1 MTFSRPS
8 FRSGMLAATGAVLAF
23 ALWAP
28 NAFASC
34 SYPTA
39 QQSYSQWHDSA
50 FYVSPSNG
58 GLESGD
64 TGWGLSGASVVSGN
78 ESYYLDDSS
87 DSHSLRIPDGAS
99 ATSPSFCVAQ
109 GYPTF
114 RFMVRNTGSALA
126 PLRVDVLYTDSQGK
140 RVRMTAGYVWAG
152 SHWDSPRKLSVALGS
167 TGAMTA
173 GSANIRIQF
182 VPVGS
187 GGSFQIDD
195 LLVDPWRR
203 A

>member
-8 FRSGMLAATGAVLAF
+8 FRRGMLAATGAVLAF

-50 FYVSPSNG
+50 YYVPATNG
-58 GLESGD
+58 GLESGG

-78 ESYYLDDSS
+78 ESYYLNGSR

-99 ATSPSFCVAQ
+99 ATSPSFCVAN

-114 RFMVRNTGSALA
+114 RFMVRNTGNTLA
-126 PLRVDVLYTDSQGK
+126 ALRVDVLYADPQGT
-140 RVRMTAGYVWAG
+140 RVRMTAGYVTAR
-152 SHWDSPRKLSVALGS
+152 SNWDTPRKMSLALGS

-173 GSANIRIQF
+173 GSANVQIQF

-187 GGSFQIDD
+187 GGAFQIDD
-195 LLVDPWRR
+195 LLVDPWCR

>member
-39 QQSYSQWHDSA
+39 EQSYSQWHDSA
-50 FYVSPSNG
+50 YYVSPSNG
-58 GLESGD
+58 GLEAGG

-99 ATSPSFCVAQ
+99 ATSPTFCVAT

-114 RFMVRNTGSALA
+114 RFMVRNTGNKLA
-126 PLRVDVLYTDSQGK
+126 ALRVDVSYADSNG
-140 RVRMTAGYVWAG
+140 RVERVTAGYVWAG
-152 SHWDSPRKLSVALGS
+152 SAWMPSRKLAVALGV
-167 TGAMTA
+167 TGAMQA
-173 GSANIRIQF
+173 GSANVQVRF
-182 VPVGS
+182 VPVGW
-187 GGSFQIDD
+187 GGNFQVDD
-195 LLVDPWRR
+195 LLVDPWCR